1 MKALKVILLC
11 GALALSS
18 VADAK
23 GGSSSGG
30 GGHSSSSGGRSSS
43 GGFSSG
49 GSRPSSPS
57 SVSAPRP
64 NSTPS
69 IAPNSAGGSTVKRPD
84 SAPSISTGAGSR
96 PGTSTTTTTTRTT
109 SYSSRYVSPGGY
121 YGGWGMGYGYSNG
134 LLTGMIIANMM
145 HPHNTVMYVG
155 PGAYNNNA
163 LLYSDGRVVNQQ
175 GYQVGTYV
183 NGQFTPVQNGAMVA
197 QQVPPDAG
205 AQYQSSTSQ
214 PVVLQKAGPS
224 GWEIAGMVVLGIVCV
239 LLFLFIIGVL

>member
-11 GALALSS
+11 GALALSG

-23 GGSSSGG
+23 GGSSGGG
-30 GGHSSSSGGRSSS
+30 GGHSSSSGGGRSSS

-49 GSRPSSPS
+49 ASRPSSAGPAT
-57 SVSAPRP
+57 APRP
-64 NSTPS
+64 NSAPS
-69 IAPNSAGGSTVKRPD
+69 IAPAPSRPNSPPSVAPNTSSTTVKKP
-84 SAPSISTGAGSR
+84 
-96 PGTSTTTTTTRTT
+96 STTTTTTTTHTST

-145 HPHNTVMYVG
+145 HPHNTIMYVG
-155 PGAYNNNA
+155 PGSYNNNA
-163 LLYSDGRVVNQQ
+163 LLYPDGRVVNQQ

-197 QQVPPDAG
+197 QQVPSDAG
-205 AQYQSSTSQ
+205 AQYQSSTQ

-224 GWEIAGMVVLGIVCV
+224 GWEIAGMVVLGIICV
-239 LLFLFIIGVL
+239 LLFLFILGVF